1 MPFITLP
8 NTFVAQTK
16 AQASQVNANFTAVTA
31 VVNGQIDNSNIA
43 AGAAIS
49 ISKIDLTAGG
59 AAFNKAT
66 TGVTTWASGLTTDT
80 QPRIAMTADVGL
92 RFGAGGVTVVDTEI
106 IRSAAKTLQFNDT
119 AAGAITLDLNLGA
132 ITALASIALK
142 NTFSATITPAALAA
156 NRAVTMIDPGAAVNL
171 VCADSTLVNHDL
183 VKFDGSRFQ
192 RIAVGTA
199 SKRIVSNGTDWVST
213 LFTSADQTITAAGAL
228 TLAHSLGYAPTQVWF
243 SLVNVTGEAGYT
255 TGQVVQQGGVTSGTA
270 NQGFSAIMD
279 ATNLTVR
286 FGSAATTFT
295 VPHATTGAATA
306 LTNANWTIRFY
317 AV

>member
-119 AAGAITLDLNLGA
+119 AAGAITLDLNLSA
-132 ITALASIALK
+132 ITAAASIALK

-171 VCADSTLVNHDL
+171 ICADSTLVNHDL

-192 RIAVGTA
+192 RIAPGTA
-199 SKRIVSNGTDWVST
+199 SKRLVSNGTDWAST
-213 LFTSADQTITAAGAL
+213 LFTSADQTITAAGTL
-228 TLAHSLGYAPTQVWF
+228 TLPHSLGYAPTQVWY
-243 SLVNVTGEAGYT
+243 SLVNGTGEAGYT
-255 TGQVVQQGGVTSGTA
+255 AGQVVQCLGVTSGTA
-270 NQGFSAIMD
+270 NQGAGIIVD

-286 FGSAATTFT
+286 FGSAATTFSL
-295 VPHATTGAATA
+295 PHATTGVTTA